1 MDKLT
6 FSRFSPG
13 PTYVEPWG
21 SAHVYGDPFTS
32 LDFSLLE
39 LKGADILSRNR
50 PHPKYTQGFK
60 IFAVPLAARCASGVE
75 PLMKASQG
83 PWTAGSWELA

>member
-1 MDKLT
+1 MDKVT

-60 IFAVPLAARCASGVE
+60 ISPFLWQPDVLVE
-75 PLMKASQG
+75 LGLS
-83 PWTAGSWELA
+83 